1 LVLCCSER
9 QNLRLVKLMDE
20 KQDQPAQ
27 IRHYRDLA
35 RTIVQRHFG
44 KPASRIVY
52 KSSGRTNYVFAVN
65 HVEGQFVV
73 RISPDSNRLRAFQK
87 ERWASQKAREAGV
100 PTPEVIDVGNDA
112 ISEPYMITR
121 RVTGTEATQHPK
133 RHRIV
138 HEMGE
143 YAAVINSIPTSG
155 YGSDFD
161 WTSGGKK
168 NKTWAGFAEDE
179 FKIEKRLR
187 LFAKHKMLAKNQLK
201 GLTRILEDA
210 KTRRHK
216 ASLNHSDLRLKN
228 VIVDEGGDI
237 VAIIDWEECLSMI
250 APEWEVS
257 IALHDLTIDEKHAFI
272 EGYGLSVS
280 EVEEMAPL
288 IKAFNILNY
297 YAAIEGALGTDD
309 HKKLD
314 EIKLRMKGS
323 LDLYSL

>member
-1 LVLCCSER
+1 
-9 QNLRLVKLMDE
+9 MDE
-20 KQDQPAQ
+20 KQDQPAS

-35 RTIVQRHFG
+35 KTIVQRHFG

-73 RISPDSNRLRAFQK
+73 RISPDSDRLRAFQK

-100 PTPEVIDVGNDA
+100 PTPEVIEVGNDA
-112 ISEPYMITR
+112 VSEPYMITH

-143 YAAVINSIPTSG
+143 YAAVINSILTSG

-168 NKTWAGFAEDE
+168 HQTWAGYVEDE
-179 FKIEKRLR
+179 FELEKRLQ
-187 LFAKHKMLAKNQLK
+187 LFATHKILPNAELKNLS
-201 GLTRILEDA
+201 RILENA
-210 KTRRHK
+210 KLRRHK

-237 VAIIDWEECLSMI
+237 AAIIDWEECQSTV

-257 IALHDLTIDEKHAFI
+257 IALHDLTVDEKHAFI
-272 EGYGLSVS
+272 EGYGLSIR

-297 YAAIEGALGTDD
+297 YQVIAAAIESGDDKSLG
-309 HKKLD
+309 